1 MGFSIV
7 CQCVYSSV
15 VSVHLGEGG
24 LGSSM
29 MKIISASSATDCQ

>member
-7 CQCVYSSV
+7 CKCVYSSV

-24 LGSSM
+24 GVGVFDDENNL
-29 MKIISASSATDCQ
+29 CQFCC